1 MMTPLIEAT
10 DVTFSYGQQSVLSG
24 INMTIAPGE
33 IIGLIGENGAGKT
46 TLLNLLLGVNH
57 AQQGQ
62 LTVFGQA
69 PGSLEARCKIGSMLQ
84 GDMPIQGVTVREM
97 LTLTNAERQSTT
109 DPQQLLIELG
119 LEDLAKRRLTALS
132 GGQLRRVTFA
142 LAIIGNPELLFLD
155 EPTVG
160 MDTTAQQAFWHR
172 IRQLKASGKTIII
185 TSHYL
190 PEIEAVADRI
200 MLLKDG
206 HFAFEGTLAALQKQ
220 YQQVEFHCQTALPT
234 AAFMDLAA
242 VTAVAKQGDQLRLSS
257 EDGDV
262 TLAALV
268 PLLSECHQLTISR
281 ESLTDIFVHLT
292 KGVPA

>member
-1 MMTPLIEAT
+1 MTPLIEAT

-62 LTVFGQA
+62 LTVCGQA
-69 PGSLEARCKIGSMLQ
+69 PGSLEARRKIGSMLQ

-97 LTLTNAERQSTT
+97 LTLTNAERQGTT